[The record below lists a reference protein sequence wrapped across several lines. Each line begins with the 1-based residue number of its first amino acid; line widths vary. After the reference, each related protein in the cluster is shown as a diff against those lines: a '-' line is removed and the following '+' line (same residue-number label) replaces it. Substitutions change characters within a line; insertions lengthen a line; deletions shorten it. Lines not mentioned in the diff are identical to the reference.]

1 MATISFKCPNC
12 DGELKFNPS
21 GQNYICEYCG
31 STFTQE
37 ELDAMKRAETK
48 EQTVE
53 VEEKEPTIN
62 IDGVAVGP
70 KGASDGTFI
79 DTDHNGIDD
88 RFESYTNFYQGK
100 DKDTAQVFICP
111 SCGAEVVTDSTTAAT
126 FCYYCHNPVVL
137 GGRLQG
143 DFLPHRIVP
152 FKIDRKEAEKRFFE
166 FIRKKHYVPKGF
178 FHPKNVE
185 KFTGIY
191 FPYWQ
196 YDVDL
201 KGAMQADAKKIR
213 TWRTGNTEY
222 TETKSYHVFRE
233 GEISLYEK
241 MENAL
246 RKANVD
252 LVTGVLPYNL
262 SQTEEFN
269 MGYLSGFF
277 AEKRDIE
284 TRDIADQVHTE
295 MRGYAD
301 KLLRET
307 IDFDGGKVKNSDV
320 RLKKENWNYLMLP
333 VWTLT
338 YKGKDGKL
346 YYFSMNGQTGKVY
359 GKLPVDKLKL
369 FLHSA
374 LTALAVFGIVILG
387 GLMT

>member
-79 DTDHNGIDD
+79 DADHNGIDD

-166 FIRKKHYVPKGF
+166 FIRKKHAGCK
-178 FHPKNVE
+178 
-185 KFTGIY
+185 
-191 FPYWQ
+191 
-196 YDVDL
+196 
-201 KGAMQADAKKIR
+201 
-213 TWRTGNTEY
+213 
-222 TETKSYHVFRE
+222 
-233 GEISLYEK
+233 
-241 MENAL
+241 
-246 RKANVD
+246 
-252 LVTGVLPYNL
+252 
-262 SQTEEFN
+262 
-269 MGYLSGFF
+269 
-277 AEKRDIE
+277 
-284 TRDIADQVHTE
+284 
-295 MRGYAD
+295 
-301 KLLRET
+301 
-307 IDFDGGKVKNSDV
+307 
-320 RLKKENWNYLMLP
+320 
-333 VWTLT
+333 
-338 YKGKDGKL
+338 
-346 YYFSMNGQTGKVY
+346 
-359 GKLPVDKLKL
+359 
-369 FLHSA
+369 
-374 LTALAVFGIVILG
+374 
-387 GLMT
+387 